1 MPRRVL
7 VVEDDADSR
16 EVMVLFLARAGHEV
30 SGAATGR
37 AAIDQAVRDR
47 PDIALIDLGLPDV
60 DGCEVARALR
70 AQLGSATRLVALTG
84 SSEPQD
90 VDRVRGAGFDA
101 HLVKPVDPEKLRR
114 MVASSETTG

>member
-30 SGAATGR
+30 SGAATGH

-70 AQLGSATRLVALTG
+70 ARLGSATRLIALTG

-90 VDRVRGAGFDA
+90 AVRVRGAGFEA
-101 HLVKPVDPEKLRR
+101 HLVKPVDPETLRR
-114 MVASSETTG
+114 MVAGEDTTG